1 MTIGGP
7 IHKLYRNVFL
17 KESFVFKKCQLCLER
32 IRAYNGFKVQYGL
45 YKKCSIAGQVIWWRA
60 WMKLNLK
67 FVCDK
72 VPKGSNPFV
81 LYCIMGHVCVEP
93 TMNDPFWNLNIG
105 ISREKMNWENLLEFP
120 SYYQSVIFKMI
131 WLQSMSTKGK

>member
-7 IHKLYRNVFL
+7 IHELYRNCFS
-17 KESFVFKKCQLCLER
+17 KESFVFKKHGQLCLER

-45 YKKCSIAGQVIWWRA
+45 YKKCSIEGRTIWWRA

-67 FVCDK
+67 FVCDT
-72 VPKGSNPFV
+72 VWKGSNHFV
-81 LYCIMGHVCVEP
+81 FYCIMGHVCAKP

-105 ISREKMNWENLLEFP
+105 ISREILNWKNLLEFLECH
-120 SYYQSVIFKMI
+120 I
-131 WLQSMSTKGK
+131 WQVPP